1 MADCISST
9 TKAPLL
15 LRNAVASDCITPAM
29 LSRVP
34 ITSHTFCGTARA
46 SVVIT
51 SERYFIIGST
61 YAKEVGKYA
70 KVVIKLTNL
79 HVAGTGRWIGEQCEC
94 RPASARGHQAA
105 RRQHVWA

>member
-1 MADCISST
+1 MDEGMADCISST
-9 TKAPLL
+9 TNAPLL

-61 YAKEVGKYA
+61 YAREVGKYA
-70 KVVIKLTNL
+70 KVVIKFTNL
-79 HVAGTGRWIGEQCEC
+79 RLSDSGRTERGRGGPAG
-94 RPASARGHQAA
+94 ARGHHLAGE
-105 RRQHVWA
+105 QHV